1 MPGVQKDGRAGAL
14 GRRAT
19 AGPSVSASW
28 LRPVAS
34 GCPPAPSHAPS
45 DPVIAPCAAGRKKK
59 AEALPALA
67 DTLLA
72 GAKGDVLEL
81 DELWS
86 FVASKANALWL
97 WLALCRRTGQVVA
110 YTLGDR
116 SAEGAR
122 WLAESVSGSLR
133 RLPHAQ

>member
-1 MPGVQKDGRAGAL
+1 M
-14 GRRAT
+14 
-19 AGPSVSASW
+19 
-28 LRPVAS
+28 
-34 GCPPAPSHAPS
+34 
-45 DPVIAPCAAGRKKK
+45 
-59 AEALPALA
+59 A